1 MRGAAETMA
10 EIVLNTVIRGRTVS
24 PRETSPHLLA
34 RLPLVASLLFVPP
47 TVVSDPAGTR
57 PSDKRGFPS
66 DSSPIPLRR
75 SLFLP
80 FASLR
85 STYVRPRLNGFLK
98 IHLRRVYRYALLLNW
113 EQEGSASFII
123 SWEKLP
129 RESFNPFRYNLQLLK
144 FSANI
149 FPQNCGKFFFAFNGT
164 DRRDPP
170 SLIRIP

>member
-1 MRGAAETMA
+1 MA

-47 TVVSDPAGTR
+47 TVVSDPAGTS
-57 PSDKRGFPS
+57 PSDERGFPS

-98 IHLRRVYRYALLLNW
+98 IHLRRVYRYALLELI
-113 EQEGSASFII
+113 ESRKGRRVLSYLGKSSLERALTLFVII
-123 SWEKLP
+123 
-129 RESFNPFRYNLQLLK
+129 FNY
-144 FSANI
+144 
-149 FPQNCGKFFFAFNGT
+149 
-164 DRRDPP
+164 
-170 SLIRIP
+170 

>member
-34 RLPLVASLLFVPP
+34 RLPLVASLLFAPS
-47 TVVSDPAGTR
+47 TVVFDPAGTS
-57 PSDKRGFPS
+57 PSDDRGFPS
-66 DSSPIPLRR
+66 DSSPIPLR

-98 IHLRRVYRYALLLNW
+98 IHLRRIYRYALLELI
-113 EQEGSASFII
+113 ESRKGRRVLSYLSKSSLERALTLFVII
-123 SWEKLP
+123 
-129 RESFNPFRYNLQLLK
+129 FDY
-144 FSANI
+144 
-149 FPQNCGKFFFAFNGT
+149 
-164 DRRDPP
+164 
-170 SLIRIP
+170 